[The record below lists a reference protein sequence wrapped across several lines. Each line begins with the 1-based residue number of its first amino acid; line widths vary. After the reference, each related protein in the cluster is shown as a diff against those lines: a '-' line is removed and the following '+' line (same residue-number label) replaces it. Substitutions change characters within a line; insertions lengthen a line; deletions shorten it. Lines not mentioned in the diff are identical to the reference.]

1 MNRGTIELEV
11 GDVSNMEARVVVR
24 YRGAEGNPIES
35 GQSMVFRGSLR
46 GPYCAS
52 AHTLPADYPFRAL
65 AGRESAA
72 AEAIVTDPCW
82 WSAELPHLYEA
93 HVEALHGEEIVAEY
107 HGKLGLRSSG
117 PMKTWE

>member
-1 MNRGTIELEV
+1 MNRGTIELDV

-24 YRGAEGNPIES
+24 YRGVADEQPAADSPI
-35 GQSMVFRGSLR
+35 QFRGSLR
-46 GPYCAS
+46 GPYCAA
-52 AHTLPADYPFRAL
+52 AHTLPAEYPFRAL
-65 AGRESAA
+65 AGSESAA

-82 WSAELPHLYEA
+82 WSADLPHLYEA
-93 HVEALHGEEIVAEY
+93 HVEALRGDEIVAEF

>member
-1 MNRGTIELEV
+1 MNRGTIELEL

-24 YRGAEGNPIES
+24 FRAAANGPTAFEPPLE
-35 GQSMVFRGSLR
+35 FRGSLR
-46 GPYCAS
+46 GPYCEA
-52 AHTLPADYPFRAL
+52 ARTLPAEYPFRAL
-65 AGRESAA
+65 GGQESPA

-82 WSAELPHLYEA
+82 WSADLPHLYQA
-93 HVEALHGEEIVAEY
+93 DVQAIRGEEIVAEF

>member
-24 YRGAEGNPIES
+24 FLGVVDEPTQLDPPI
-35 GQSMVFRGSLR
+35 QFRGSLR
-46 GPYCAS
+46 GPYCAA
-52 AHTLPADYPFRAL
+52 AHTLPAEYPFRAL
-65 AGRESAA
+65 AGPESAA

-93 HVEALHGEEIVAEY
+93 NVEALRGEEIVAEY